1 MPEKDD
7 KTIYGYEKQK
17 FKGFGEYNNDILKE
31 HEEWINELIELTK
44 NEFPAVDNYFIWL
57 CAVDYVMEEL
67 GLKNDNLGKEQYN
80 EFLKERDK
88 LIYKSVILNNEEIQV
103 TQCGLEVK

>member
-1 MPEKDD
+1 MLEKDD
-7 KTIYGYEKQK
+7 KTIYGYENQK

-31 HEEWINELIELTK
+31 HEGRINELIELTK

-57 CAVDYVMEEL
+57 CSVDYVMEEL

-80 EFLKERDK
+80 EFLNESDK
-88 LIYKSVILNNEEIQV
+88 LIYNSVILNNDDI
-103 TQCGLEVK
+103 EVK

>member
-1 MPEKDD
+1 MK

-17 FKGFGEYNNDILKE
+17 FKGFGEFNNDILKE
-31 HEEWINELIELTK
+31 HEKRINELIELTK
-44 NEFPAVDNYFIWL
+44 NEFPDVDNYFIWL

-80 EFLKERDK
+80 EFLNERNK
-88 LIYKSVILNNEEIQV
+88 LIYNSVILNNDDI
-103 TQCGLEVK
+103 EVK

>member
-1 MPEKDD
+1 MTEKND

-31 HEEWINELIELTK
+31 HEKRINELIELTK
-44 NEFPAVDNYFIWL
+44 NEFPDVDNYFIWL

-67 GLKNDNLGKEQYN
+67 RLKKDDLNIGKNQNEQYLN
-80 EFLKERDK
+80 ERDK
-88 LIYKSVILNNEEIQV
+88 LIYTSVILNNDDI
-103 TQCGLEVK
+103 EVK